1 MKRRCGPRVRHGL
14 PGLVMALAL
23 AWASAACVAQ
33 DWQLRVDEDGL
44 RVETRAVPGSK
55 FKAFRASAY
64 VAASPDAVLARLQD
78 INAYP
83 EWFPDTTEAF
93 AVQRE
98 NGRWANYVRTAAPWP
113 VKDRDAVYM
122 STLQR
127 YGGGLRI
134 DVTAAPDLA
143 EERGDAVRI
152 REASGYW
159 QLSAD
164 GDGTQILWEFHVEP
178 GGSVPAGL
186 ANARVVNTPR
196 GALEALREY
205 FLAVDGVAKGS

>member
-1 MKRRCGPRVRHGL
+1 MIPRGL
-14 PGLVMALAL
+14 PGVRGGPGRLFLAL
-23 AWASAACVAQ
+23 VLACVSAASMAQ

-44 RVETRAVPGSK
+44 RVETRSVPGSK
-55 FKAFRASAY
+55 FKAFRATAR
-64 VAASPDAVLARLQD
+64 VDASPDAVLTRLQD
-78 INAYP
+78 IEAYA

-93 AVQRE
+93 AVHRE
-98 NGRWANYVRTAAPWP
+98 DGLWANYVRTAAPWP

-122 STLQR
+122 STLER
-127 YGGGLRI
+127 VGGSLRI

-143 EERGDAVRI
+143 EERSDAVRI

-159 QLSAD
+159 QLSPD
-164 GDGTQILWEFHVEP
+164 GDGTLILWEFHVEP

-196 GALEALREY
+196 GALEALRDY
-205 FLAVDGVAKGS
+205 FLAVDGVAEGS